1 MLMTAQQRASSFTF
15 LIMEKDL
22 KILLQKYREG
32 KISLQEELILAE
44 MLADPALSG
53 ADHLLKTDFNQS
65 LENIPEETKNLHH
78 VLHEIHHQ
86 IRLKQSEKEKKTV
99 YRIFRAASKAA
110 AILFIP
116 LLAVTL
122 YLQRHNPKSDLNSV
136 MLQIVA
142 PEGARINFKLP
153 DGTAGTLN
161 GGTRLDYA
169 SEFEKNRHVKLTGEA
184 WFDVAKDKQ
193 HPFTVEAN
201 ENKITV
207 AGTRFSISAWPAD
220 KTTELVLEEGM
231 VLFESDALSTS
242 MEVTPRQRVVEENG
256 KVERTTVDPEKYTA
270 WRQGKLVFRNDSMEE
285 LARRIS
291 RWYNVDVEI
300 RGEGLDKY
308 LFRGV
313 FEDDPLE
320 EVLRLLKMTSPIDY
334 KVIDR
339 QSGKDGS
346 FSRKHVILT
355 KK

>member
-1 MLMTAQQRASSFTF
+1 
-15 LIMEKDL
+15 MERDL
-22 KILLQKYREG
+22 NILFRKYQEG
-32 KISLQEELILAE
+32 TISLEEELMLAE
-44 MLADPALSG
+44 MLADPSGIEADRFMRNDLSQWLG
-53 ADHLLKTDFNQS
+53 QV
-65 LENIPEETKNLHH
+65 PEEERTLDH
-78 VLHEIHHQ
+78 VLHEIHHH
-86 IRLKQSEKEKKTV
+86 IHLKQSEKEKKPA
-99 YRIFRAASKAA
+99 YRVFRAASKAA

-122 YLQRHNPKSDLNSV
+122 YLHWHNTKSDRNSA

-153 DGTAGTLN
+153 DGTTGTLN

-169 SEFEKNRHVKLTGEA
+169 SEFEKNRYVKLAGEA
-184 WFDVAKDKQ
+184 WFDVAKNKQ

-207 AGTRFSISAWPAD
+207 AGTRFSLSAYPSD
-220 KTTELVLEEGM
+220 KTTELVLEEGK
-231 VLFESDALSTS
+231 VLFESVALSTS
-242 MEVTPRQRVVEENG
+242 MEVTPGQRVVEKDG
-256 KVERTTVDPEKYTA
+256 KVERTAVDPEKYTA
-270 WRQGKLVFRNDSMEE
+270 WREGKLVFRNDSMEE

-291 RWYNVDVEI
+291 RWYNVDVKI
-300 RGEGLDKY
+300 MGEGLDKY

-334 KVIDR
+334 KIIDR

-346 FSRKHVILT
+346 FSRKQVILT